1 VKQGCCLDNDCTSKT
16 CMNLPDGQT
25 CGDCKHVDRCV
36 ALVGAKRTNTVC
48 DWFPRKFTPR
58 ASGGGS

>member
-1 VKQGCCLDNDCTSKT
+1 
-16 CMNLPDGQT
+16 MNLPDGST
-25 CGDCKHVDRCV
+25 CGDCKHVDRCI

-58 ASGGGS
+58 VRGGGS